1 MKVGF
6 IGLGIMGRPMALNL
20 LKGGHEVVVWARRA
34 ESMQPLLDAGARGA
48 GSPAEVA
55 RAVEVVVSMVADAP
69 DVEQVMLGEN
79 GVSSGANS
87 ATGGAGWEGLV
98 AVDMS
103 TILPAAARDIGAR
116 LAAAGIEFLDAPVSG
131 GEVGAI
137 AGTLSIMVG
146 GSVAAFEKAQPAFAC
161 MGKNIVHVGDAGAGQ
176 VAKAANQIV
185 TGVGVLTVA
194 EALNFAAKNGV
205 DPARVREALLGGF
218 AYSKILEN
226 HGQRMLDRNFK
237 PGFKSWMHQKD
248 MNIVLQSAHELGLC
262 LPVSAATAQM
272 YNAMVGA
279 GLGEEDSIAVL
290 KLLER
295 LSGGEG

>member
-6 IGLGIMGRPMALNL
+6 IGLGIMGRPMTLNL
-20 LKGGHEVVVWARRA
+20 LKGGHEVTVWARRA
-34 ESMQPLLDAGARGA
+34 EAMRPLLDAGATSA
-48 GSPAEVA
+48 ASPAEVA
-55 RAVEVVVSMVADAP
+55 RVVDVVISMVADVP
-69 DVEQVMLGEN
+69 DVEQVMLGEQ
-79 GVSSGANS
+79 GVAASHKP
-87 ATGGAGWEGLV
+87 GLV

-103 TILPAAARDIGAR
+103 TILPAAARDIAAR
-116 LAAAGIEFLDAPVSG
+116 LKAQCIDFLDAPVSG

-137 AGTLSIMVG
+137 AATLSIMVG
-146 GSVAAFEKAQPAFAC
+146 GSEAGFAKVKPLFEC
-161 MGKNIVHVGDAGAGQ
+161 MGKNIVHVGDSGAGQ

-205 DPARVREALLGGF
+205 DPAKVREALLGGF

-248 MNIVLQSAHELGLC
+248 MNIVMQSAHELGMC

-272 YNAMVGA
+272 FNAMVGC

-295 LSGGEG
+295 LSGSEG